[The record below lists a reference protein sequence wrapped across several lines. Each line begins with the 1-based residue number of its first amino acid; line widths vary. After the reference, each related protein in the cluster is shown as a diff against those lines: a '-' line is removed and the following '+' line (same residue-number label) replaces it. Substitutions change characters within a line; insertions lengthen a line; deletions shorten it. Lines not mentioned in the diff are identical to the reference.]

1 MRRSRAATCT
11 AAATVQAPAVPSNP
25 ASDSSRKAEEACRG
39 GKRIV
44 VIGGTGRIG
53 SSTAAALLK
62 YLPSC
67 SLVVASR
74 SAASFEAVKK
84 RRPELGQIPFEE
96 VDIDDMPRLES
107 LLKGSALVI
116 HAAGPFQ
123 RKEGARVLEAAIA
136 TGTPYMDVC
145 DDTKFSQR
153 MKTYHEKAKAAGV
166 PAITTAGIYPGVSN
180 IMAAHMV
187 SCARKE
193 CDKAGRYMGQL
204 NGKESS
210 STHATSTSS
219 SRPED
224 WDSRVAAEPLRCLYS
239 YYTAGSGGAGPT
251 ILETSFLLAG
261 EGVEAYLD
269 GEKVDALPVSK
280 PRVVDFGK
288 GCGKR
293 RVYLYNLP
301 EVHSTF
307 KYMRVPTVSARFGT
321 APEFWNWAM
330 VAVARLAPKGMLQDR
345 SKIKAFGKLSDPW
358 VRLIDPIIGE
368 QVGMRVDV
376 DLSDG
381 TTACGLFVHKRLS
394 DSVGICIAAF
404 AQAVLAGE
412 TQPGVWFPEEPEAV
426 QDRPA
431 LLKLASR
438 GCTQFQINRPPW
450 AIETD
455 PKQLG
460 MGFYW

>member
-1 MRRSRAATCT
+1 MLSTWRR
-11 AAATVQAPAVPSNP
+11 
-25 ASDSSRKAEEACRG
+25 
-39 GKRIV
+39 II

-53 SSTAAALLK
+53 SSTAAAILK
-62 YLPSC
+62 FLPTC
-67 SLVVASR
+67 NVVVASR
-74 SAASFEAVKK
+74 SEANFEAVQK
-84 RRPELGQIPFEE
+84 RRPELADVPFEQ
-96 VDIDDMPRLES
+96 VDIDDVPRLES
-107 LLKGSALVI
+107 LLKDSALVV

-136 TGTPYMDVC
+136 TGTPYIDVC

-153 MKTYHEKAKAAGV
+153 MKTYHEQAKAAGV

-180 IMAAHMV
+180 VMAAHMV
-187 SCARKE
+187 STARKE
-193 CDKAGRYMGQL
+193 CDKAGRYI
-204 NGKESS
+204 GKLSGVHNS
-210 STHATSTSS
+210 RDHATSQ
-219 SRPED
+219 SRSDPAE
-224 WDSRVAAEPLRCLYS
+224 WDDRVAAEPTRCLYS
-239 YYTAGSGGAGPT
+239 YFTAGSGGAGPT

-261 EGVEAYLD
+261 EDVEAYVD
-269 GEKVDALPVSK
+269 GEKVDAAPVSK

-288 GCGKR
+288 GCGRR

-330 VAVARLAPKGMLQDR
+330 VAVARLAPKTMLSDR
-345 SKIKAFGKLSDPW
+345 SKIKAFSKLSDPW
-358 VRLIDPIIGE
+358 VRLVDPIVGE

-450 AIETD
+450 AIDTEPT
-455 PKQLG
+455 QLG